1 MALDFS
7 KLAEQTKTT
16 WQKLPAK
23 RKLVV
28 AGGALATIA
37 LIAALTLRAPTE
49 NWSVLFAG
57 LAAEDSGKVLEQLK
71 AGNIPY
77 KIDGTG
83 TIQVPTAVVH
93 EQRIAMASSGLPRG
107 GGVGFE
113 VFDKQVFGTT
123 NFVEQMNYRRAL
135 QGELQRTISSLDSV
149 ERARVHLAMRERS
162 LFRDDDE
169 PPSASVVVGL
179 RAGRTLSPK
188 QVRGV
193 VHLVS
198 SSIEGLR
205 PERITVVDESGAQLW
220 SGDEGSQS
228 GDAEHELERKLG
240 RRITE
245 LLERVV
251 GAGHS
256 SVVVTA
262 ELDTTRVEKTEE
274 TWDKNKAALRSESRS
289 EEGMTASGDGAGG
302 VAGARGNL
310 PGAPTPTTAG
320 VTAAGGRGR
329 FSETKNYEVSK
340 TVSHTTAPKVRVH
353 KLHVAILIDE
363 LADPKTPGATVPRT
377 KDELDRI
384 ASLTREA
391 AGLDTER
398 GDRLELRSAPFA
410 VADVPGKEPVVPT
423 LWDKQPPKIKLIV
436 MGAAAGLVFLTVV
449 AFLIARRRR
458 NKKGPAAEKG
468 VIAQLP
474 VSVGTYEATL
484 NGETPSHTPVMQL
497 QGADVHDRVQT
508 ATKADAARAA
518 RILSAWLSEGAKRD
532 QKSAA

>member
-1 MALDFS
+1 MATDLS
-7 KLAEQTKTT
+7 KIAEQTKAT
-16 WQKLPAK
+16 WSKLPPK

-28 AGGALATIA
+28 GGGALATIA
-37 LIAALTLRAPTE
+37 IIAALTLRAPTE
-49 NWSVLFAG
+49 SWSVLFAG

-71 AGNIPY
+71 AANVPY

-83 TIQVPTAVVH
+83 TIQVPSAVVH
-93 EQRIAMASSGLPRG
+93 EQRIAMASTGLPRG

-205 PERITVVDESGAQLW
+205 PDRITVVDESGAQLW
-220 SGDEGSQS
+220 SGDEGAQS

-251 GAGHS
+251 GNGHS

-274 TWDKNKAALRSESRS
+274 TWDKSKAALRSESRS
-289 EEGMTASGDGAGG
+289 EEGTTDSAAGASG
-302 VAGARGNL
+302 VAGSRGNL
-310 PGAPTPTTAG
+310 PGAPTPSTSGVAG
-320 VTAAGGRGR
+320 VGRGR

-340 TVSHTTAPKVRVH
+340 TVSHTTAPKSRVH
-353 KLHVAILIDE
+353 RLHVAILIDE
-363 LADPKTPGATVPRT
+363 VADPKTPGATIPRT
-377 KDELDRI
+377 KEEMDRI

-410 VADVPGKEPVVPT
+410 AVTTPGQEPVVPT
-423 LWDKQPPKIKLIV
+423 LWDRQPQKVKLSV
-436 MGAAAGLVFLTVV
+436 LGGAAGLFLITVMWI
-449 AFLIARRRR
+449 LIARRRR
-458 NKKGPAAEKG
+458 KKAGPAAERG
-468 VIAQLP
+468 TIAQLP
-474 VSVGTYEATL
+474 VSVGTYEASL
-484 NGETPSHTPVMQL
+484 NGEVAPQPPVL
-497 QGADVHDRVQT
+497 ELSGADVHDRVMT

-518 RILSAWLSEGAKRD
+518 RILSAWLAEGAKAT